1 MITIAQ
7 RRSRGETLIRQI
19 GNTPLLEIHRVLDG
33 QISPGVQI
41 HGKAEWFNPGGSVK
55 DRPALNIIR
64 EGEKSGALTR
74 EKIIIDATS
83 GNTGV
88 AYAMLAAA
96 LGYRL
101 QLALPAN
108 ASVERKRILA
118 AYGAEVILTNPL
130 EGTDGARR
138 WVQQQILEHPEK
150 YFYADQYNNPA
161 NWLAHYKTTAPEI
174 FRETEGNV
182 THFIAGLGTTGTFV
196 GITRR
201 LKELNPSIKCI
212 AFQPDSTFHG
222 LEGLKHIPTAM
233 VPGIYDETLADEIL
247 EVSTEEAHA
256 MVKLLARVEG
266 LLVGISAAAA
276 VAVCLRVAQSLVE
289 GYIVTVL
296 PDAGTRYLNER
307 FWEKESQGNI

>member
-19 GNTPLLEIHRVLDG
+19 GNTPLLEIHRGLDG

-138 WVQQQILEHPEK
+138 WVQQQILGHPEK

-201 LKELNPSIKCI
+201 LKELNPSI
-212 AFQPDSTFHG
+212 
-222 LEGLKHIPTAM
+222 
-233 VPGIYDETLADEIL
+233 
-247 EVSTEEAHA
+247 
-256 MVKLLARVEG
+256 
-266 LLVGISAAAA
+266 
-276 VAVCLRVAQSLVE
+276 
-289 GYIVTVL
+289 
-296 PDAGTRYLNER
+296 
-307 FWEKESQGNI
+307 